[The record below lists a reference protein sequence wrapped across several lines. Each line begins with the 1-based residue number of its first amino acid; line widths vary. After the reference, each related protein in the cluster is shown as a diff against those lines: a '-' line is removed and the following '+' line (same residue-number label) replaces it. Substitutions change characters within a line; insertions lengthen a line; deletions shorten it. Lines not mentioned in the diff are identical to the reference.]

1 MANLTSLLYHKYK
14 SFQSPALATAMPTK
28 AISLPTSSRSGHP
41 IYTFGST
48 ITLSSTTP
56 ANEKPANQ
64 HPAIEI
70 SPNGTWK
77 SVTAGRSV
85 SNIEH
90 IDLTSRFSYTATKT
104 PKAIRPRP
112 KNAIKKGLR
121 PTKSFE
127 LPPAINSKDAM
138 AATRKIYRQHS
149 PSIDNDEE
157 GIHSEPSPSK
167 SKTMTSKLSTDT
179 QNKIAG
185 IQPSPVVKSTAHKRR
200 VEEISS
206 DEDDGDDR
214 TLYEATPPRRTK
226 VARLTTASDQA
237 TLSAPHDDGP
247 LNQTPGAD
255 PHVQSS
261 GPKGPSLHTFLP
273 PAAPPTATHNPKPPL
288 IPEHTPPI
296 LPSPPT
302 NNNTILRIYLPLQ
315 PSICPSSSH
324 PKRTYIPLRL
334 QSCPDIHTLFQHVS
348 AICDV
353 PVQNL
358 SVLRMHFDA
367 ENGELE
373 EEGKEKGVMGVKRG
387 VEESFICFVQK
398 VMALEGAGRGGG
410 VAVEV
415 EVVGVDGSDG
425 GSGGKKGGLGV
436 RI

>member
-14 SFQSPALATAMPTK
+14 SFQIPALATAMPTK
-28 AISLPTSSRSGHP
+28 DISLPTSSRSGHP

-48 ITLSSTTP
+48 NTLSSTTP

-64 HPAIEI
+64 YPTIEI

-77 SVTAGRSV
+77 SVTAGRSL

-90 IDLTSRFSYTATKT
+90 IDLTSRFSYTANKT

-138 AATRKIYRQHS
+138 AATRNIYRQHS
-149 PSIDNDEE
+149 PSIGDDEE

-179 QNKIAG
+179 RNEIAG
-185 IQPSPVVKSTAHKRR
+185 IQPSTVVKSVAYKRR
-200 VEEISS
+200 AEEISS
-206 DEDDGDDR
+206 DEDDDDDR

-226 VARLTTASDQA
+226 VPRLMTASDQA
-237 TLSAPHDDGP
+237 TLSAPPDVGP
-247 LNQTPGAD
+247 LIHTPRAD
-255 PHVQSS
+255 PHVQSP
-261 GPKGPSLHTFLP
+261 GPKCPALHTFLP
-273 PAAPPTATHNPKPPL
+273 PAAPPATTHNPKPPL
-288 IPEHTPPI
+288 NHDHTPP
-296 LPSPPT
+296 LLLSPPT
-302 NNNTILRIYLPLQ
+302 NNNNTILRIYLPLL
-315 PSICPSSSH
+315 SSQIRT
-324 PKRTYIPLRL
+324 KTYIPLRL
-334 QSCPDIHTLFQHVS
+334 HSCPNIHTLFQHIS

-353 PVQNL
+353 PVQSL

-367 ENGELE
+367 EDGELE

-387 VEESFICFVQK
+387 VEESFICFVHK
-398 VMALEGAGRGGG
+398 VMALEEAGRGGG

-415 EVVGVDGSDG
+415 EIVGVDGR
-425 GSGGKKGGLGV
+425 SG
-436 RI
+436 